1 MNKEYMHFTKD
12 KTAITDE
19 YGNVKIV
26 DNFNENEP
34 LLENKIELLDKE
46 IRDNSIIVKNLRKD
60 IKGFNKLLLI
70 ILILS
75 LGIFP
80 LNLGGFINTIGTILL
95 SGVYAIEFIL
105 VLVNAFKYDKK
116 VKNLDSY
123 LKEIKLEKEKT
134 LRELELEKTK
144 RITKEN
150 ENIYKVNDLKEKS
163 IEIFEIRKEEL
174 MHENHLIEDET
185 SKLTKK
191 FKVASCRF

>member
-1 MNKEYMHFTKD
+1 M
-12 KTAITDE
+12 
-19 YGNVKIV
+19 
-26 DNFNENEP
+26 
-34 LLENKIELLDKE
+34 
-46 IRDNSIIVKNLRKD
+46 
-60 IKGFNKLLLI
+60 
-70 ILILS
+70 
-75 LGIFP
+75 
-80 LNLGGFINTIGTILL
+80 LL
-95 SGVYAIEFIL
+95 SMI
-105 VLVNAFKYDKK
+105 KK

-185 SKLTKK
+185 SKLIKK
-191 FKVASCRF
+191 I

>member
-1 MNKEYMHFTKD
+1 MNKEYMHVTKD

-26 DNFNENEP
+26 ENFNENEP

-75 LGIFP
+75 LGIIP

-95 SGVYAIEFIL
+95 SGVYAFEFIL
-105 VLVNAFKYDKK
+105 VLVNASKYDKK

-123 LKEIKLEKEKT
+123 LKEIKLEKEKN

-185 SKLTKK
+185 SKLIKK
-191 FKVASCRF
+191 I

>member
-1 MNKEYMHFTKD
+1 MNKEYMHVTKD

-26 DNFNENEP
+26 ENFNENEP
-34 LLENKIELLDKE
+34 LLENKKELLDKE

-75 LGIFP
+75 LGIIP

-95 SGVYAIEFIL
+95 SGVYAFEFIL
-105 VLVNAFKYDKK
+105 VLVNAFMYDKK

-185 SKLTKK
+185 SKLIKK
-191 FKVASCRF
+191 I

>member
-1 MNKEYMHFTKD
+1 MNKEYMHVTKD

-26 DNFNENEP
+26 ENFNENEP

-75 LGIFP
+75 LGIIP

-95 SGVYAIEFIL
+95 SGVYAFEFIL

-123 LKEIKLEKEKT
+123 LKEIKLEKEKN

-185 SKLTKK
+185 SKLIKK
-191 FKVASCRF
+191 I

>member
-1 MNKEYMHFTKD
+1 MNKEYMHVTKD

-26 DNFNENEP
+26 ENFNENEP

-75 LGIFP
+75 LGIIP

-95 SGVYAIEFIL
+95 SGVYAFEFIL
-105 VLVNAFKYDKK
+105 VLVNASKYDKK

-185 SKLTKK
+185 SKLIKK
-191 FKVASCRF
+191 I